1 MYSILIVED
10 DSIMN
15 NGVRIYLEKNG
26 YQVKSVYSVREA
38 EKEFVGYFNLVIL
51 DINLPDGD
59 GLELCAKIRKDNK
72 VPIIFITANDTD
84 ENIVDGF
91 KAGGDD
97 YIAKPFALEVLH
109 QRIKAVLRRSE
120 DMEGKSDIFTYKDLR
135 VDFKRMSVSI
145 KDELVKLS
153 ATEYKLL
160 EILIKNKG
168 QVLTRESL
176 LNKVWDIEGNY
187 VDENTL
193 SVHIKRLRNK
203 LGDDGKNAGYII
215 TVFGIGYTFG
225 E

>member
-15 NGVRIYLEKNG
+15 HGVRIYLERNG

-38 EKEFVGYFNLVIL
+38 EKEFMGDFNLVIL

-145 KDELVKLS
+145 KDKLVKLS
-153 ATEYKLL
+153 PTEYKLL

-176 LNKVWDIEGNY
+176 LNKIWDVEGNY